1 MIIVLESNI
10 SYRLELD
17 DDGMDK
23 YGNFYEDVY
32 EAVQSKDM
40 EEAINAFRS
49 DSCLPEEESW
59 KIVVF
64 DDDHNLLT
72 EGSVSD

>member
-23 YGNFYEDVY
+23 YGNFYEDVH
-32 EAVQSKDM
+32 EAIQSEDM

-49 DSCLPEEESW
+49 DTPLPEEESW
-59 KIVVF
+59 KIVVY
-64 DDDHNLLT
+64 DDDHNLLA